1 VPTQVSQVLPA
12 TNVTLLIGLIAVI
25 FGVIQVLA
33 LAGMTGWMQA
43 KKDARD
49 AVNAIAAA
57 KTAAQLKSDEKA
69 EDWRRQDELADRVAK
84 QAANVATQAAAAA
97 TLLLNAQKDT
107 IARTDEVARQRVLSE
122 KHVNEQLAIIQH
134 GNEKIHTLVNSDM
147 TAARTAERDAVK
159 VTLIAL
165 KKVRALSIKLEL
177 PELPE
182 EAEAIAAAEARITE
196 LDQILADRLAAQIAI
211 DRAAAAAAAAAARTE
226 EK

>member
-211 DRAAAAAAAAAARTE
+211 DHAAAAAAAAARTE

>member
-1 VPTQVSQVLPA
+1 MPTQVSQVLPA

-211 DRAAAAAAAAAARTE
+211 DHAAAAAAAAARTE

>member
-1 VPTQVSQVLPA
+1 MPTQVSQVLPA